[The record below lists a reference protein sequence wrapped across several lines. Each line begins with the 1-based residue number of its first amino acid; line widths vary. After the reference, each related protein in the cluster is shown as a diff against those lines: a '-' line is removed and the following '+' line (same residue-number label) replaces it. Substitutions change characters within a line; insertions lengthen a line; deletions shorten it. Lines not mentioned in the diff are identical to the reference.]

1 MMQCRETQ
9 AWYDSRA
16 LEMEDKGLNAG
27 ESGHGT
33 DRLTLK
39 IPELETADQ
48 RADKEMQPWELGKT
62 NLRVTKRTANKY

>member
-16 LEMEDKGLNAG
+16 LEMEHEGFNAG
-27 ESGHGT
+27 ESGHGM